1 MLCYFKICFLL
12 SSKIHR
18 RPALLPP
25 THSKWPRPLP
35 IFWQPL
41 LQELIILQWVL
52 KNGCAKTWYLTHPAL
67 LHWPEKESSYLSP
80 NYSSQ
85 AAWAGQ
91 SATGWSK
98 QLGKKNWGWDT
109 CSSSLFLVNA
119 LLPTV
124 LLAEPAQILYYNL
137 AIKRT
142 PHYGVQST
150 RPRGVNIGGVR
161 IPHPHYHTHIK
172 KCSSRYTLFST
183 F

>member
-52 KNGCAKTWYLTHPAL
+52 INGCAKTWYHIHQAL

-109 CSSSLFLVNA
+109 CSLSRISAESWRTNSWNEKWINFYIFNHFFSSSIFSR
-119 LLPTV
+119 V
-124 LLAEPAQILYYNL
+124 LSIRPPIPLHFFNL
-137 AIKRT
+137 
-142 PHYGVQST
+142 
-150 RPRGVNIGGVR
+150 
-161 IPHPHYHTHIK
+161 
-172 KCSSRYTLFST
+172 CSMVKLQGCPNRQPISLHQHSLR
-183 F
+183 